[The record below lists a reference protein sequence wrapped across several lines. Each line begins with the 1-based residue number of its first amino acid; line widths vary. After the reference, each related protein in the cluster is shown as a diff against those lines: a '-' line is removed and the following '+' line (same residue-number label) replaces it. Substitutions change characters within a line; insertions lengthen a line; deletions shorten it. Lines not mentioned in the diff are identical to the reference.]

1 LSANR
6 GSTKVVLV
14 RVYLGSDHA
23 GFDLKN
29 EVGDHLRKLG
39 HDVHDCGATTFDPSD
54 DYPSYCFAA
63 AEKAVADPGSLAIV
77 FGGSGNGE
85 AIAANKVKG
94 ARCGLAHSDETA
106 RLARE
111 HNDAN
116 VLSLGARTV
125 PKAHAIRFAEIFVTT
140 PFSRDARHI
149 RRIETLARYEKA

>member
-1 LSANR
+1 MS
-6 GSTKVVLV
+6 V

-23 GFDLKN
+23 GFALKN
-29 EVGDHLRKLG
+29 DVGDHLRKLG
-39 HDVHDCGATTFDPSD
+39 HDVHDCGATTFDPND

-63 AEKAVADPGSLAIV
+63 AEQAVADPGSLAIV

-125 PKAHAIRFAEIFVTT
+125 PKADAIRFAEIFVTT